1 MEKLT
6 EVVENFSDETPTPV
20 ENVSAEVVP
29 EIFEK
34 TPVENSGE
42 TESNEI
48 EKENSPVKTDFSHRL
63 EQFRQKISEEV

>member
-1 MEKLT
+1 MEKPA

-34 TPVENSGE
+34 TPVENSE
-42 TESNEI
+42 IESNEI

-63 EQFRQKISEEV
+63 DQFRQKISEEV